1 MIRQRGFTFIEVLVS
16 LSILMLVASLCA
28 PLWAVQHEREKQQ
41 QLRVALREIRDAIDA
56 YHFAYQQG
64 LIEPR
69 LGSDGYP
76 RNLKE
81 LVDGVPDVSRPDGH
95 MMYFL
100 RRIPFNPYSNSARIE
115 AHWEELPY
123 RETRFGNDEVFDVHA
138 AQSRSTNRPF

>member
-1 MIRQRGFTFIEVLVS
+1 MIHQRGFTFIEVLVS

-64 LIEPR
+64 VIEPR

-76 RNLKE
+76 RSLKE
-81 LVDGVPDVSRPDGH
+81 LVEGVPDVSRPDGH

-100 RRIPFNPYSNSARIE
+100 RRIPFNPYSSGAKLE
-115 AHWEELPY
+115 EHWEEVPY
-123 RETRFGNDEVFDVHA
+123 RETRFGSAEVFDVYA
-138 AQSRSTNRPF
+138 AHSETKD